1 MRVSLGLHAVLTGDI
16 VNSTLMDPASGKG
29 LQKALNGALSD
40 YLHEFYRGDSFQVYM
55 KDAEGALRLAL
66 LCRALAISVTAAE
79 DELAVFDIRISVGI
93 GHVLLPVRTTGT
105 AKGEAFILSG
115 RKFDDI
121 QQTGRRL
128 SIAVGQ
134 AIPDIA
140 LQAMADHLDAIYSGM
155 TAKQAEVIVLML
167 KGFSQV
173 EAVIHLGKSKST
185 ISQLATAARWAEV
198 ERIMEQFESLINLL
212 KE

>member
-16 VNSTLMDPASGKG
+16 VNSTLLDPVAGKG
-29 LQKALNGALSD
+29 LQKALKGALTS

-55 KDAEGALRLAL
+55 KDAAGSLQLAL
-66 LCRALAISVTAAE
+66 MCRALAIGVTAAE
-79 DELAVFDIRISVGI
+79 DEFSVFDIRISVGI
-93 GHVLLPVRTTGT
+93 GRVSLPVRTPGT

-155 TAKQAEVIVLML
+155 TAKQAEVIVLLL
-167 KGFSQV
+167 KGFTQQ
-173 EAVIHLGKSKST
+173 EAVMHLSKSKST
-185 ISQLATAARWAEV
+185 ISQLVTAARWAEV
-198 ERIMEQFESLINLL
+198 ERIVEQFESLINLL
-212 KE
+212 KK